1 MKILIIRHGDPDYEH
16 DTLTEKGKRE
26 AEALADRL
34 EKLPICA
41 AYVSPLGRAQDTA
54 KPTLAR
60 KGMTA
65 VTYDWL
71 REFWPRIERGSE
83 GEGYN
88 AWDWLPAEWTVE
100 ERYFDRHH
108 WSETKAMADGGV
120 GESYR
125 YVTENFDRL
134 LKSHGYVREGTYYRV
149 EHANNDTI
157 VIFCHFGLECV
168 LLSHLMNVSPM
179 ILWHGFCAAPTSVT
193 VARTEERREGVAYF
207 RMSNFG
213 DTSHLYAAGEPEAE
227 SARFCECYTNMDER
241 HD

>member
-26 AEALADRL
+26 ALALADRM
-34 EKLPICA
+34 EKLSVKA
-41 AYVSPLGRAQDTA
+41 FYVSPLGRAQDTA
-54 KPTLAR
+54 RPTLER

-65 VTYDWL
+65 VTCDWL
-71 REFWPRIERGSE
+71 REFWPRITRGSE
-83 GEGYN
+83 GEGCI
-88 AWDWLPAEWTVE
+88 AWDWLPADWTGE
-100 ERYFDRHH
+100 ERYYDRRH
-108 WSETKAMADGGV
+108 WSETKAMMDGNV

-125 YVTENFDRL
+125 YVTEHFDAL
-134 LKSHGYVREGTYYRV
+134 LKSHGYVREGAYYHV

-157 VIFCHFGLECV
+157 VFFCHFGLECV
-168 LLSHLMNVSPM
+168 LLSHLLNVSPM

-193 VARTEERREGVAYF
+193 VVRTEERREGIAYF

-227 SARFCECYTNMDER
+227 IARFCECYTNEDER